1 VSGTQPSSAPP
12 SPGSGPPVPS
22 EPARSPP
29 PPGLGGNGWSGRSGP
44 GAEPTGP
51 ASRVVLVSRDPM
63 LASALES
70 LIEAPGWVTMLD
82 WRTDELEAA
91 LRHAD
96 VVILDMPPSQ
106 HRRTFV
112 AIAGRFL
119 GRTIVLLQESEREED
134 LPAGPPWVVLY
145 RPLQMGDLW
154 AAITGTGPFAPPPP
168 PPEAATPGPGDATDL
183 PASPE
188 DTGAEPEPA
197 VDLRVDAGVE
207 ADAVQGGEGDA
218 VDAED
223 GGEPPP
229 SGESGQRPMI
239 GLSGRELE
247 PVIGPGQVAPGMDAA
262 TLERVRGWASR
273 IRKAPAAEPRPETGS
288 ETEAPRRRE
297 RRSRA
302 RLARGA
308 ARARRARDRRAR
320 FWRRLSGMVAG
331 LAGGVGSGAAAT
343 ARATGSG
350 TAGLVRCTGSGAV
363 WLVRGAGGGV
373 ARLARGV
380 GGGRV
385 WVARWVG
392 GGVVGLAGGI
402 RRDVVGLV
410 RGTGRSA
417 VWLVGALGRL
427 VVWMVR
433 PAAVVVLAGTVGLLA
448 TGWRGQGGPDTLA
461 GEVALAQVA
470 DSPAGGALL
479 LPDPGIGPLDLLHT
493 LAVRSWL
500 RLAGTEAGMDEL
512 IRAAR
517 TPSHLLLAAVAAL
530 TVLLSLL
537 LTRVG
542 PGTGAAAGPGPAPPH
557 AARRTSVR
565 TPRGNRCDRGAVRRR
580 MLVASVV
587 GLLVALDP
595 LLVRTGRVAT
605 GTVLALALALATL
618 AVAWALPPRP
628 AWRWLPAVGA
638 GSGLALL
645 ASPLALP
652 VLLAPAATAL
662 LQRRWRAAGQ
672 AMAALGLGAALW
684 LCLPV
689 WLAGQGI
696 GDGAAGWLLGRP
708 PGRGSLAASLAASP
722 LSWLLAGLGV
732 VAAAWSW
739 RRRGDQ
745 PGPAAARVLGWV
757 AATAAGALAAI
768 ALGYPVE
775 QALPFALPAAAT
787 ALALA
792 VGNVGTATPADTGT
806 ATPADTGTVTPA
818 GARTVTP
825 AGAREVGSA
834 WRGGSAGGVAGR
846 AVAVAA
852 LTVVGLVVAQG
863 LDWAGRYRG
872 TDDGLDRLVELV
884 EGGLPDCSAV
894 NASGPDDRARLLA
907 AGVTVTEFSSVPAA
921 KAVGVRYFV
930 LTDAAA
936 AARGGPTTPAMA
948 AWIRQHGNRLADL
961 PSQSFSR
968 VQLWQVEPAALDPV
982 AEHLPV
988 PGGVFSNVTGS
999 ACGGFRVLDSDLG
1012 TFHAAYQA
1020 LGGKAVL
1027 GRPLGSVW
1035 SSDGPALQ
1043 AFDTMLLGA
1052 VPSTAGKRPSVRP
1065 ADLLLLLAKLD
1076 PRGLEAANMPLPS
1089 GPPPPTDAEAR
1100 VFLNVEAIAR
1110 VYLGTDPAGA
1120 SPDDWRRATDRFGR
1134 PLGMPRVM
1142 RDGAV
1147 RQPFERVVIE
1157 LPADGGPARLAP
1169 LGQLA
1174 LRLGV
1179 VVPQQA
1185 RRPEPVPGLPA
1196 RAPPTRA
1203 EPGPFL
1209 RLLAAGIG
1217 LLALGAAVGA
1227 LAGRK
1232 HARGHTGT
1240 TSP

>member
-1 VSGTQPSSAPP
+1 
-12 SPGSGPPVPS
+12 
-22 EPARSPP
+22 
-29 PPGLGGNGWSGRSGP
+29 
-44 GAEPTGP
+44 
-51 ASRVVLVSRDPM
+51 
-63 LASALES
+63 
-70 LIEAPGWVTMLD
+70 
-82 WRTDELEAA
+82 
-91 LRHAD
+91 
-96 VVILDMPPSQ
+96 
-106 HRRTFV
+106 
-112 AIAGRFL
+112 
-119 GRTIVLLQESEREED
+119 
-134 LPAGPPWVVLY
+134 
-145 RPLQMGDLW
+145 
-154 AAITGTGPFAPPPP
+154 
-168 PPEAATPGPGDATDL
+168 
-183 PASPE
+183 
-188 DTGAEPEPA
+188 
-197 VDLRVDAGVE
+197 
-207 ADAVQGGEGDA
+207 
-218 VDAED
+218 
-223 GGEPPP
+223 
-229 SGESGQRPMI
+229 
-239 GLSGRELE
+239 
-247 PVIGPGQVAPGMDAA
+247 
-262 TLERVRGWASR
+262 
-273 IRKAPAAEPRPETGS
+273 
-288 ETEAPRRRE
+288 
-297 RRSRA
+297 
-302 RLARGA
+302 
-308 ARARRARDRRAR
+308 
-320 FWRRLSGMVAG
+320 
-331 LAGGVGSGAAAT
+331 
-343 ARATGSG
+343 
-350 TAGLVRCTGSGAV
+350 
-363 WLVRGAGGGV
+363 
-373 ARLARGV
+373 
-380 GGGRV
+380 
-385 WVARWVG
+385 
-392 GGVVGLAGGI
+392 
-402 RRDVVGLV
+402 
-410 RGTGRSA
+410 
-417 VWLVGALGRL
+417 
-427 VVWMVR
+427 
-433 PAAVVVLAGTVGLLA
+433 
-448 TGWRGQGGPDTLA
+448 
-461 GEVALAQVA
+461 
-470 DSPAGGALL
+470 
-479 LPDPGIGPLDLLHT
+479 
-493 LAVRSWL
+493 
-500 RLAGTEAGMDEL
+500 
-512 IRAAR
+512 
-517 TPSHLLLAAVAAL
+517 
-530 TVLLSLL
+530 
-537 LTRVG
+537 
-542 PGTGAAAGPGPAPPH
+542 
-557 AARRTSVR
+557 
-565 TPRGNRCDRGAVRRR
+565 

-672 AMAALGLGAALW
+672 AVAALGLGAALW

-787 ALALA
+787 ALALV
-792 VGNVGTATPADTGT
+792 VGNVGTATPADART
-806 ATPADTGTVTPA
+806 ATPA
-818 GARTVTP
+818 GARTATP

-834 WRGGSAGGVAGR
+834 WRGGRAGGVAGR
-846 AVAVAA
+846 AAAVAA
-852 LTVVGLVVAQG
+852 LAVVGLVVAQG

-872 TDDGLDRLVELV
+872 ADDGLDRLVELV

-930 LTDAAA
+930 LTDGAA

-982 AEHLPV
+982 AENLPV

-1232 HARGHTGT
+1232 HARRHTGT

>member
-1 VSGTQPSSAPP
+1 
-12 SPGSGPPVPS
+12 
-22 EPARSPP
+22 
-29 PPGLGGNGWSGRSGP
+29 L
-44 GAEPTGP
+44 
-51 ASRVVLVSRDPM
+51 RVVLVSRDPM

-70 LIEAPGWVTMLD
+70 LIEAPGRVTMLD

-119 GRTIVLLQESEREED
+119 GRAIVLLQESEREED

-154 AAITGTGPFAPPPP
+154 AAITGSGPFAPPPP
-168 PPEAATPGPGDATDL
+168 PPEAATPGPGDDTDL
-183 PASPE
+183 PASYE

-197 VDLRVDAGVE
+197 VDLQVDAGVE

-218 VDAED
+218 VDA
-223 GGEPPP
+223 GEPPP

-273 IRKAPAAEPRPETGS
+273 IRKAPAAEPKAETGS

-331 LAGGVGSGAAAT
+331 LAGGSGAAAT
-343 ARATGSG
+343 ARATGTG
-350 TAGLVRCTGSGAV
+350 TAGLVTRTGSGAV
-363 WLVRGAGGGV
+363 WLVRGAGGGIV
-373 ARLARGV
+373 REARGVGGGSARLARGAGRGAVWLARGAGGGVVWVARQVGGGAGRLAREVGGGSARLARGV
-380 GGGRV
+380 
-385 WVARWVG
+385 
-392 GGVVGLAGGI
+392 
-402 RRDVVGLV
+402 RRGVVGLV

-565 TPRGNRCDRGAVRRR
+565 TPRGNRRDRGTVRRR

-618 AVAWALPPRP
+618 AVASALPPRP

-662 LQRRWRAAGQ
+662 LQRRRRAAGQ

-787 ALALA
+787 ALALV
-792 VGNVGTATPADTGT
+792 VGNVGTATPAG
-806 ATPADTGTVTPA
+806 ARAATPA
-818 GARTVTP
+818 GA
-825 AGAREVGSA
+825 GEVGSA
-834 WRGGSAGGVAGR
+834 WRGGRAGGVAGR
-846 AVAVAA
+846 AAAVAA
-852 LTVVGLVVAQG
+852 LAVVGLVVAQG

-884 EGGLPDCSAV
+884 DTELPDCSAV

-930 LTDAAA
+930 LTDGA

-982 AEHLPV
+982 AENLPV

-1110 VYLGTDPAGA
+1110 VYLGTDPEGA
-1120 SPDDWRRATDRFGR
+1120 SPDDWQRATDRFGR

>member
-1 VSGTQPSSAPP
+1 
-12 SPGSGPPVPS
+12 
-22 EPARSPP
+22 
-29 PPGLGGNGWSGRSGP
+29 L
-44 GAEPTGP
+44 
-51 ASRVVLVSRDPM
+51 RVVLVSRDPM

-70 LIEAPGWVTMLD
+70 LIEAPGRVTMLD

-119 GRTIVLLQESEREED
+119 GRTVVLLQESEREED

-168 PPEAATPGPGDATDL
+168 PPEAATPDPGDATDL
-183 PASPE
+183 PASYE

-197 VDLRVDAGVE
+197 VDLQVDAGVE
-207 ADAVQGGEGDA
+207 ADAVQRDEGDG

-273 IRKAPAAEPRPETGS
+273 IRKAPAAEPKAETGS
-288 ETEAPRRRE
+288 ESEAPRRRE
-297 RRSRA
+297 RRARA

-320 FWRRLSGMVAG
+320 SWRRLSGMVAG

-343 ARATGSG
+343 ARATGTGVAGLVRRTGTG
-350 TAGLVRCTGSGAV
+350 TAGLVRRTGTGTAGLVRRTGSGAV
-363 WLVRGAGGGV
+363 WLVRGAGGGLV
-373 ARLARGV
+373 R
-380 GGGRV
+380 
-385 WVARWVG
+385 VARWVG
-392 GGVVGLAGGI
+392 GGAGRLARGVGRG
-402 RRDVVGLV
+402 VVGLV

-417 VWLVGALGRL
+417 VWLVRALGRL

-448 TGWRGQGGPDTLA
+448 TGWRGQGGPDALA

-479 LPDPGIGPLDLLHT
+479 LPDPRIGPLDLLHT

-500 RLAGTEAGMDEL
+500 RLAGTEGGMDAL

-517 TPSHLLLAAVAAL
+517 TPSHLLLAAVVAL

-557 AARRTSVR
+557 AARRTSVG
-565 TPRGNRCDRGAVRRR
+565 TPRGNGRDRGTVRRR

-595 LLVRTGRVAT
+595 LLVRTGRVAA

-618 AVAWALPPRP
+618 AAAWALPPRP

-672 AMAALGLGAALW
+672 AVAALGLGAALW

-732 VAAAWSW
+732 GAAAWSW

-757 AATAAGALAAI
+757 AATVAGALAAI

-792 VGNVGTATPADTGT
+792 VGNVGAATPAGVR
-806 ATPADTGTVTPA
+806 AATPA
-818 GARTVTP
+818 GAK
-825 AGAREVGSA
+825 EVGSA
-834 WRGGSAGGVAGR
+834 WRGGRAGGVAGR
-846 AVAVAA
+846 AAAVAA
-852 LTVVGLVVAQG
+852 LAVVGLVVAQG

-872 TDDGLDRLVELV
+872 ADDGLDRLVELV
-884 EGGLPDCSAV
+884 DTGLPDCSAV

-907 AGVTVTEFSSVPAA
+907 AGVTVTEFSSVTAA

-930 LTDAAA
+930 LTDGAA

-982 AEHLPV
+982 AENLPV

-1100 VFLNVEAIAR
+1100 VFLNVEAITR

-1196 RAPPTRA
+1196 REPPTRA